1 MAAARTS
8 TKSRKTTAKGGR
20 STAGKRASSGSK
32 TAPKR
37 KPPTR
42 ATRSLVASRP
52 GLRSVRDL
60 EPHQIDVIALALIA
74 VGIFL
79 GGVAYGFWAGGALG
93 HGVLSGLELLV
104 GKLAYLTPIALLLGG
119 ARVLA
124 REVDVAPATRPLRS
138 GALCLLI
145 ALALAFAAGLF
156 GPGQSPANHFW
167 SGAVMKPRGGLLG
180 AAEYYVSGH
189 LISTAGADILA
200 VFLLIAGRDPAER
213 CDLRVGNQQQPPAR
227 LLAASRTG
235 GAQRHPPGRDSRRA
249 HAPWRVRG

>member
-8 TKSRKTTAKGGR
+8 TKTRKTPAKSGR
-20 STAGKRASSGSK
+20 STGGQRASSGRK
-32 TAPKR
+32 RAPKR

-79 GGVAYGFWAGGALG
+79 AGVAYGFWAGGSLG
-93 HGVLSGLELLV
+93 RGVMSGLELLV
-104 GKLAYLTPIALLLGG
+104 GKLAYLTPIALMLAG

-124 REVDVAPATRPLRS
+124 RDVDVAPATRPLRS
-138 GALCLLI
+138 GTLCLLI
-145 ALALAFAAGLF
+145 ALALAFAAGVI
-156 GPGQSPANHFW
+156 GPGETPSHGFW
-167 SGAVMKPRGGLLG
+167 SGAVIKPRGGVLG
-180 AAEYYVSGH
+180 GVEYYITGH

-200 VFLLIAGRDPAER
+200 VFLLIAGVILLSGATFASVIHNSRRHASSMRRGPEVRSATRRGRDP
-213 CDLRVGNQQQPPAR
+213 
-227 LLAASRTG
+227 
-235 GAQRHPPGRDSRRA
+235 RRA
-249 HAPWRVRG
+249 AAPR